1 LYFLR
6 IKHPLIVDVFLL
18 YIYNLPLFR
27 FYVEI
32 ISYLHSN
39 ENTLF
44 LYCLLPSLLIAQ
56 GRTAI
61 NNSTYKSESN
71 QKILLHLL
79 INTVLFLLIAIR
91 LT

>member
-1 LYFLR
+1 MFFIYML
-6 IKHPLIVDVFLL
+6 
-18 YIYNLPLFR
+18 YNLPLFR

-32 ISYLHSN
+32 ISYLHSSN
-39 ENTLF
+39 ENTF
-44 LYCLLPSLLIAQ
+44 FILLTSTILLIAQ

-61 NNSTYKSESN
+61 NNSTYKSKVD
-71 QKILLHLL
+71 QIKKILLHLL

>member
-1 LYFLR
+1 MFF
-6 IKHPLIVDVFLL
+6 IIF
-18 YIYNLPLFR
+18 YNLPLFR

-32 ISYLHSN
+32 ISYLHSSN

-44 LYCLLPSLLIAQ
+44 LYCLLLPSLLTQ

-61 NNSTYKSESN
+61 NNSTYKS
-71 QKILLHLL
+71 KL
-79 INTVLFLLIAIR
+79 IKSKDTVAPIDKYRLFLLIAIR